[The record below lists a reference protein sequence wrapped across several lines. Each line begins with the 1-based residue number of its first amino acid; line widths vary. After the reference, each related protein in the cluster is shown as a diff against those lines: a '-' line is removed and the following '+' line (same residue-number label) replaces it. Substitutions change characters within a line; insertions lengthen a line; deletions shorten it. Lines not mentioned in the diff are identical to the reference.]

1 MRDSARSGSLI
12 GFDTNILLSYY
23 QARAGGAAL
32 AGAGAGGAV
41 LPGNTPKAPTAPWS
55 TLSKAPEVDELMKSV
70 LMGRKF
76 INEDATQ
83 LDVKG
88 ASDDYRQLF
97 TMHEGLATLEALAK
111 RADEKGVSASELRRI
126 QAAFER
132 GAAEVSAYIDQ
143 TKFDKLRLTHGD
155 AADKARMSVGVPK
168 TVPRYVTAPL
178 HDGAESDPVATF
190 EGDVKFSVSVKQP
203 NNVVGVIDFDLSEM
217 GATPRTMSNVV
228 KYMNDKLATTSYS
241 TRFAVERIKGEDKTA
256 EVNGKTVTVAKAKDQ
271 FALKIQGDSTEKLT
285 FSAPVTAPAVY
296 LTQTTGDPNPDGK
309 AATDDAVLQQE
320 FLKFETGTTDDA
332 VRRPGDTNWVEGRVF
347 GAQMPKG
354 VETVRT
360 QMTGPDGS
368 IYMLADVNEA
378 VDGQVIKGQGD
389 VALMKFDSAG
399 KLVYTRTLGAT
410 SDATGLAMS
419 ISADGKVAIA
429 GSVTG
434 GMAQSLTSSKTVG
447 TGTLT
452 TGAYANEDGD
462 DPTKPDSFVTL
473 FDEKG
478 QELWTHRKGGRAE
491 DEASAV
497 GFGADG
503 SVYVAGRSK
512 GAMPTAAALGN
523 WDGYLRTFSSDGKLK
538 STTQFGTAGDDKM
551 GGLVVDGSNVVIATI
566 EGGEAKL
573 RRFDVSDINQPNL
586 TTTRNL
592 GSLGGGTL
600 AGIAMDGG
608 NIVLAGSTGADL
620 NIGTTTR
627 GASGSV
633 DAFAM
638 RVSADLSA
646 GAADA
651 VAYYGGIGDDRA
663 TAMTVAGGKVW
674 LTGTSKAEL
683 PGMPDAVGKADGF
696 AVELDIG
703 TGAIG
708 WSQRFTGKDKF
719 ATPNSISVDT
729 SGASVLDRLG
739 LPKGYMDYTDS
750 PRITA
755 ATSARAGD
763 SFQIRTR
770 PGARPVTVI
779 IAEDDTLETLV
790 KKVQRATGFS
800 VKVDISTD
808 GDVRKLQI
816 RPQNSRSSLEILG
829 GKGGLDAL
837 ESLGLHEGYVR
848 SMVFEDDKSVPA
860 DGGAPIYGLKLAR
873 DLSIA
878 TKEDIKLTLD
888 ELTQATAVIRTAYR
902 DLQAGMD
909 PDAEKKKKMQGEA
922 PAYLQA
928 QIANYQSALARLT
941 GGA

>member
-1 MRDSARSGSLI
+1 VI
-12 GFDTNILLSYY
+12 GFDTNLLLTYY
-23 QARAGGAAL
+23 QSRSGTGATTAGSGATSGL
-32 AGAGAGGAV
+32 LGGS
-41 LPGNTPKAPTAPWS
+41 TKAPTAPWS
-55 TLSKAPEVDELMKSV
+55 TLSKAPEVSDLMKSV

-111 RADEKGVSASELRRI
+111 RADEKGVTAAELKKI

-132 GAAEVSAYIDQ
+132 GSAEVSAYIDQ

-155 AADKARMSVGVPK
+155 AADKARMAVGVPK
-168 TVPRYVTAPL
+168 TAPRYVTAPI
-178 HDGAESDPVATF
+178 HDGAESDPVESF
-190 EGDVKFSVSVKQP
+190 QGDVKFSVSVKQP
-203 NNVVGVIDFDLSEM
+203 NNVVGTIDFDLTEM

-228 KYMNDKLATTSYS
+228 KYMNEKLAATSYT

-256 EVNGKTVTVAKAKDQ
+256 TVNGKTVTVAKAKDV
-271 FALKIQGDSTEKLT
+271 FALKIQGDATEKLT
-285 FSAPVTAPAVY
+285 FSAPVTTPAVY
-296 LTQTTGDPNPDGK
+296 LTQTAGDPNPDGK
-309 AATDDAVLQQE
+309 PATNDAVLQQE
-320 FLKFETGTTDDA
+320 FLKFETGSTADA
-332 VRRPGDTNWVEGRVF
+332 ARRPGETNWVEGRVF
-347 GAQMPKG
+347 GANMPKG

-360 QMTGPDGS
+360 QMTGPDGAV
-368 IYMLADVNEA
+368 YMLADVNEA
-378 VDGQVIKGQGD
+378 VDGQTIKGMGD

-399 KLVYTRTLGAT
+399 KLVYTRTLGA
-410 SDATGLAMS
+410 SNDATGLALNV
-419 ISADGKVAIA
+419 SADGKVAIA

-434 GMAQSLTSSKTVG
+434 GMAMSLTTTKAAG
-447 TGTLT
+447 AGTLS
-452 TGAYANEDGD
+452 TGVYKNEDGD
-462 DPTKPDSFVTL
+462 DPTKADSFVTV
-473 FDEKG
+473 FDDKG
-478 QELWTHRKGGRAE
+478 QELWTHRGGGRAE

-503 SVYVAGRSK
+503 SVYVSGRSK
-512 GAMPTAAALGN
+512 GAMPTAAAQGN
-523 WDGYLRTFSSDGKLK
+523 WDGYLRTFGGDGKLK
-538 STTQFGTAGDDKM
+538 STTQFGTSGDDKM
-551 GGLVVDGSNVVIATI
+551 GGLVVDGTNVVVATI
-566 EGGEAKL
+566 EGGEAVL
-573 RRFDVSDINQPNL
+573 RRFDVSNISQPNL

-600 AGIAMDGG
+600 AGIALDGG
-608 NIVLAGSTGADL
+608 NIVLGGSTGQDL
-620 NIGTTTR
+620 AIGTTTR
-627 GASGSV
+627 AASGSV

-646 GAADA
+646 SGADA
-651 VAYYGGIGDDRA
+651 VAYYGGVGDDRA

-703 TGAIG
+703 TGAVG

-719 ATPNSISVDT
+719 AAPTSISVDT
-729 SGASVLDRLG
+729 TGASVLDRLG
-739 LPKGYMDYTDS
+739 LPKGFMDYTDS
-750 PRITA
+750 PRVTA

-763 SFQIRTR
+763 SFQIRAR
-770 PGARPVTVI
+770 PGARPVTI
-779 IAEDDTLETLV
+779 TIAEDDTLETLV
-790 KKVQRATGFS
+790 KKVQRATVFS
-800 VKVDISTD
+800 VKVDIATD

-816 RPQNSRSSLEILG
+816 RPQNSRASLEILG

-837 ESLGLHEGYVR
+837 ESLGLHEGFVR
-848 SMVFEDDKSVPA
+848 TTKFEDDKIVPT

-873 DLSIA
+873 DMSISS
-878 TKEDIKLTLD
+878 KEDIKFTLD

-902 DLQAGMD
+902 DLQAGLD
-909 PDAEKKKKMQGEA
+909 PDAEKKKKMSGEA
-922 PAYLQA
+922 PAYLQN